1 MSAVHIDSVPLVCP
15 KNMQYSKPVPNL
27 HRNAGPALYLWHRQ
41 WRRHKDFRSA
51 IGLQGRH
58 HLKYGHDDCSEDR
71 TAKTR
76 MKWRSPTI
84 QCITWTSWMH
94 RHHVGTREENGI
106 WRDRHRHN
114 RSQLTLL
121 RLLIV
126 YDGNGWSG
134 ESGDIEISERDHH
147 HVIAWQSHCCDIEW
161 EMHSIY
167 WLCVCMM
174 SLMGVTQCCL
184 LGDSP
189 SVSWAMCGVLFAS
202 IYMLSD
208 AEIR

>member
-1 MSAVHIDSVPLVCP
+1 MYTKLNEQQIQSTQADVHWTTERQTILSSD
-15 KNMQYSKPVPNL
+15 YPN
-27 HRNAGPALYLWHRQ
+27 
-41 WRRHKDFRSA
+41 RSLSMA
-51 IGLQGRH
+51 SPMTKTCKLLRRH

-76 MKWRSPTI
+76 MKSRLPTI

-134 ESGDIEISERDHH
+134 ESGDIAISEGDHH
-147 HVIAWQSHCCDIEW
+147 HVIAWQSH
-161 EMHSIY
+161 
-167 WLCVCMM
+167 
-174 SLMGVTQCCL
+174 
-184 LGDSP
+184 
-189 SVSWAMCGVLFAS
+189 
-202 IYMLSD
+202 
-208 AEIR
+208 